1 MGAAHVAE
9 RVRQA
14 LCERGLVSAEGV
26 PLHVTASFGVAASE
40 PTTTM
45 SELVEAA
52 DEALYRAKRAG
63 KNRVYA
69 GTEQVDADV
78 AESFASRSFPGPR
91 LNLARAPP

>member
-1 MGAAHVAE
+1 MGAARRRA
-9 RVRQA
+9 RVGKRSA
-14 LCERGLVSAEGV
+14 SGLVSAEGV

-69 GTEQVDADV
+69 GTEQVTQM
-78 AESFASRSFPGPR
+78 
-91 LNLARAPP
+91 